1 MLLPLGGTC
10 ATFLFFLEV
19 GFLER
24 EFVTM
29 HLNNHLLHRSLLTLS
44 DFTPAEVRVLLDLA
58 RAVKADHRARRVP
71 QRFRGLSLAMLYEK
85 PSTRTRCAFETAFGE
100 EGGHP
105 VFLSAQEIHLGVK
118 ESLEDTARV
127 LGRMFHAIQFRGF
140 HQETVGL
147 LARYAGIPVYNGLTD
162 TRHPTQA
169 LADLMTLEE
178 RYGRLRGLALAYV
191 GDCRNNI
198 ASSLMIGCAL
208 MGVNFAAVGPREL
221 APETGLLAECR
232 ELAAAAGS
240 SVVAGT
246 ELALVAGADALY
258 TDVWVSMGEEAQSAR
273 PAGVAHP
280 LSGRPRAAAADR
292 QRRLRV
298 HARSAGGQG

>member
-1 MLLPLGGTC
+1 
-10 ATFLFFLEV
+10 
-19 GFLER
+19 
-24 EFVTM
+24 M
-29 HLNNHLLHRSLLTLS
+29 HLNNHLLNRSLLTLS
-44 DFTPAEVRVLLDLA
+44 DFTPAEVRLLLDLA
-58 RAVKADHRARRVP
+58 RAVKADHRARRVH

-178 RYGRLRGLALAYV
+178 RYGRLRGLSLAYV

-221 APETGLLAECR
+221 APEAGLLAECR

-240 SVVAGT
+240 SVVAGDR
-246 ELALVAGADALY
+246 AGAGGRGRCTLHRRVGVDGRGGA
-258 TDVWVSMGEEAQSAR
+258 ECAA
-273 PAGVAHP
+273 AGVAHP
-280 LSGRPRAAAADR
+280 LSGRPRAAAADG

-298 HARSAGGQG
+298 HARPAGG